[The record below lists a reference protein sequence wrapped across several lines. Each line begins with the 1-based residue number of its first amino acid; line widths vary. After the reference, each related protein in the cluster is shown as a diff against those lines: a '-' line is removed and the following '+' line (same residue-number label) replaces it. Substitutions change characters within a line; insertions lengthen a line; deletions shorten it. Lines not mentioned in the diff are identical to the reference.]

1 MKITMLSSVH
11 AMNFQNNID
20 WSLSLIKKEENICF
34 EMEGAR
40 FFIHSEMFRL
50 AVGPTYHAV

>member
-20 WSLSLIKKEENICF
+20 WSLSLIKKGEKNICF

-40 FFIHSEMFRL
+40 FLI
-50 AVGPTYHAV
+50 P